1 METVGQLSIGEV
13 ARRAGVKPSAIRYYE
28 QIGLLPPPARR
39 SGRRRYEPG
48 VLDRLTVIRVA
59 QAAGLTLAETGE
71 LFAGVPEEPPV
82 GARWQRLARRKL
94 VEVEALIARAERMRS
109 MLRLALGCTCATI
122 EECAHAEWC
131 PVTQYA
137 EIDDRMGDDASGP
150 QRFVEPTPS
159 SG

>member
-1 METVGQLSIGEV
+1 METAGQLSIGEV

-39 SGRRRYEPG
+39 SGRQRYDPG

-71 LFAGVPEEPPV
+71 LFAGVPEERPV
-82 GARWQRLARRKL
+82 GARWQAMARRKL
-94 VEVEALIARAERMRS
+94 IEVEEVIARAERMRS
-109 MLRLALGCTCATI
+109 MLRMALGCTCTTI

-131 PVTQYA
+131 PVARQA
-137 EIDDRMGDDASGP
+137 E
-150 QRFVEPTPS
+150 VE
-159 SG
+159 GQKAHD